1 MSSSVGL
8 TAELNAV
15 VRPLTM
21 VMYLLRIR
29 SLLVDVSPQRMLPN
43 LFDVDVPKLKSHEN
57 MALDPKLADTVAGGN
72 FVNFGSERERCLFN
86 F

>member
-1 MSSSVGL
+1 MMLSSLS
-8 TAELNAV
+8 
-15 VRPLTM
+15 
-21 VMYLLRIR
+21 
-29 SLLVDVSPQRMLPN
+29 
-43 LFDVDVPKLKSHEN
+43 DVPKLKSHEN